1 MRKKYNILFLLVLPF
16 LISSCDEWLSVEPED
31 EISEEDLY
39 SNGQGFRHVLN
50 GIYYAMGNQ
59 TLYGEHLSWG
69 IVDALGQCY
78 DCYDAP
84 NGGRYLG
91 RYAATAFLWDHY
103 ELKPAIENLWAS
115 AYNAV
120 ANCNNL
126 IQNAQKADSDIFAY
140 KEREKN
146 LLLGEALALRAFIQF
161 DILRLF
167 APSPAMSPGNNV
179 YVPYVSVY
187 PSYVS
192 NRLTVDSCLSC
203 ITEDLKQARKYLW
216 KSDSAV
222 NFSTTNRFEST
233 TSTDEFF
240 IKFKRGYRLNYYAV
254 TALLARVSLYA
265 QKQADAYAYAKELID
280 VQNKF
285 GYFEFDTYNIS
296 YGDIKL
302 YSDVLWGVESVDLI
316 EYMNAF
322 NQLTAPDPYDQY
334 YIKVAQVNKNFF
346 GKDISGSMCNDVR
359 YNYWLYDL
367 GDGRDFRFVK
377 YEKYDSKD
385 DEAKIS
391 NNLVP
396 LIRMSEVYYIAAE
409 AIYQENLDE
418 AKQYL
423 LTVKDGRDLRDSDI
437 SVQEVRAA
445 SEDNFMDLLI
455 EDARREW
462 IGEGQ
467 IFFMYKRLGKSM
479 PSMDGVS
486 IVLMDDAVLA
496 PIPDTETNI
505 NR

>member
-1 MRKKYNILFLLVLPF
+1 MRFNILVLFMLPF
-16 LISSCDEWLSVEPED
+16 LMSSCNGWLNVEPED

-39 SNGQGFRHVLN
+39 SSGQGFRHVLN

-59 TLYGEHLSWG
+59 CLYGEHLSWG

-78 DCYDAP
+78 DCSKAP
-84 NGGRYLG
+84 NGGGYLG
-91 RYAATAFLWDHY
+91 KYAASIFKWDHY
-103 ELKPAIENLWAS
+103 QLKPAMENLWES

-126 IQNAQKADSDIFAY
+126 IQNAEKADPEIFAY
-140 KEREKN
+140 KEREKS

-167 APSPAMSPGNNV
+167 APSPAMNPGNTV

-216 KSDSAV
+216 KSDSSES
-222 NFSTTNRFEST
+222 FSVRKRFEETS
-233 TSTDEFF
+233 STDALFV
-240 IKFKRGYRLNYYAV
+240 KYKRGYRLNYYAA

-265 QKQADAYAYAKELID
+265 QNLEDAYMYAKELID
-280 VQNKF
+280 IQEEK
-285 GYFEFDTYNIS
+285 GYFDFDTYYTS
-296 YGDIKL
+296 YGDRKL

-316 EYMNAF
+316 EYINTY
-322 NQLTAPDPYDQY
+322 NQLSSPDPYYQKY
-334 YIKVAQVNKNFF
+334 LKVAEVSKNFF
-346 GKDISGSMCNDVR
+346 GKDMDNGSCNDVR
-359 YNYWLYDL
+359 YNCWLYDL
-367 GDGRDFRFVK
+367 GDGSEFRFMK
-377 YEKYDSKD
+377 YEKYDTMD

-409 AIYQENLDE
+409 AIYRKNLDE

-423 LTVKDGRDLRDSDI
+423 QTVKEGRDLRSSDHSMGDI
-437 SVQEVRAA
+437 A
-445 SEDNFMDLLI
+445 SATEEEFMGLLI

-462 IGEGQ
+462 LGEGQ
-467 IFFMYKRLGKSM
+467 IFYMYKRLNKIM
-479 PSMDGVS
+479 PSYDGFGV
-486 IVLMDDAVLA
+486 VLMDDAILA